1 MNILYYGFVGAPRSV
16 LIGYILLGA
25 CLFFTVVSI
34 IEIAEKEWIGG
45 GVFGVLALGLIFS
58 VCNAFIDNRT
68 PIVKATL
75 DSNISYVEV
84 NKDYELMKQEGKI
97 YQFKVLNTTNEEWE
111 AVVEEKQ
118 NEL

>member
-1 MNILYYGFVGAPRSV
+1 MNILYYGFVGAPKDV
-16 LIGYILLGA
+16 LVGYIFLGG
-25 CLFFTVVSI
+25 LMVFTAIAI
-34 IEIAEKEWIGG
+34 IAIVEKEWMVA
-45 GVFGVLALGLIFS
+45 GVFGVAAFALIFA
-58 VCNAFIDNRT
+58 VCNAFTDNRT

-111 AVVEEKQ
+111 AVVEENK
-118 NEL
+118 

>member
-1 MNILYYGFVGAPRSV
+1 MNILYYGFIGAPKST

-25 CLFFTVVSI
+25 LVFFAVVSI
-34 IEIAEKEWIGG
+34 IEAVEKEWIGA
-45 GVFGVLALGLIFS
+45 GVFGVLAFGLIFS
-58 VCNAFIDNRT
+58 VCNAFTDTRT

-75 DSNISYVEV
+75 DSNISYVEI

-111 AVVEEKQ
+111 LIVEENK
-118 NEL
+118 